1 MYPLAEGCFAPKNQ
15 WYIAAWSSEIKREPM
30 ERWILN
36 EPVALYRTEA
46 GDPVALEGRC
56 PHRHFP
62 LGKSRVVGDNVE
74 CMYHG
79 ITFSPKGECVR
90 IPSQDMVPSSCK
102 VKAYPLVER
111 WQWVWIWM
119 GDPELADE
127 SLIPDHE
134 EIDLLNPSFKFETDT
149 YLPVPGR
156 YMLMH
161 DNLFD
166 LTHLGFLHQTSIGAG
181 DFGVVEERRT
191 NGDDWICSE
200 RDFPNIDCPPLY
212 NKVFN
217 YYGKV
222 DRAFGMKLHLPCL
235 HAGFDFFHKSR
246 TDSDDP
252 GALLGKLRVYHAITP
267 ATRNTSH
274 YFFTVGRDFKCDDD
288 IFGRQLLDSMINV
301 IHEDLVATR
310 EIEAMIDGLGG
321 APQEVLL
328 KADATCVRGRRL
340 FEAMI
345 RKEQAL

>member
-1 MYPLAEGCFAPKNQ
+1 MYPLAEGCFAPRNQ
-15 WYIAAWSSEIKREPM
+15 WYIAAWADEIKREPM

-46 GDPVALEGRC
+46 GAAVALEGRC

-90 IPSQDMVPSSCK
+90 IPSQGMVPNSCK
-102 VKAYPLVER
+102 VKSFPVVER

-127 SLIPDHE
+127 SLLPDHE
-134 EIDLLNPSFKFETDT
+134 ALDLLSDEFHFETGT

-181 DFGVVEERRT
+181 DFGVVDERRT
-191 NGDDWICSE
+191 NGDNWICSE
-200 RDFPNIDCPPLY
+200 RDFPDIDCPPLFA
-212 NKVFN
+212 KVFD

-222 DRAFGMKLHLPCL
+222 DRSFGMKLHLPCL
-235 HAGFDFFHKSR
+235 HAGFDFFYKSR
-246 TDSDDP
+246 TEQDDP
-252 GALLGKLRVYHAITP
+252 GALLGKVRVFHAITP
-267 ATRNTSH
+267 GTHNSSH
-274 YFFTVGRDFKCDDD
+274 YFFAVGRSFKKDDAV
-288 IFGRQLLDSMINV
+288 FGQKLLENMVEV
-301 IHEDLVATR
+301 IGEDLLATR
-310 EIEAMIDGLGG
+310 EIEAMLGG
-321 APQEVLL
+321 LDAVPPEVLL

-345 RKEQAL
+345 RKEQTA